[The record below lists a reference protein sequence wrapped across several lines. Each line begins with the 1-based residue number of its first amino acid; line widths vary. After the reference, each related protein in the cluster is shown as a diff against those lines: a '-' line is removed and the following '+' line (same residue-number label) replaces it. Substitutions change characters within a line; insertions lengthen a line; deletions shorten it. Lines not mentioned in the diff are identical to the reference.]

1 MPRNF
6 QVFVNRCV
14 LLFKVGFSR
23 IPFLVEKIIEPVCSA
38 SLLFTLIMNLK
49 EGEMD
54 GFFFFP
60 EHKDKS
66 KRPTM
71 TGQVEEFTLLNEQEH
86 SALQNESIR

>member
-1 MPRNF
+1 M
-6 QVFVNRCV
+6 
-14 LLFKVGFSR
+14 
-23 IPFLVEKIIEPVCSA
+23 CST
-38 SLLFTLIMNLK
+38 SLLFTLIINFK
-49 EGEMD
+49 EGEID
-54 GFFFFP
+54 GFFYP

>member
-1 MPRNF
+1 
-6 QVFVNRCV
+6 
-14 LLFKVGFSR
+14 
-23 IPFLVEKIIEPVCSA
+23 
-38 SLLFTLIMNLK
+38 
-49 EGEMD
+49 MD
-54 GFFFFP
+54 FFFFP

>member
-1 MPRNF
+1 
-6 QVFVNRCV
+6 
-14 LLFKVGFSR
+14 
-23 IPFLVEKIIEPVCSA
+23 
-38 SLLFTLIMNLK
+38 
-49 EGEMD
+49 MD

-86 SALQNESIR
+86 STLQNESIR